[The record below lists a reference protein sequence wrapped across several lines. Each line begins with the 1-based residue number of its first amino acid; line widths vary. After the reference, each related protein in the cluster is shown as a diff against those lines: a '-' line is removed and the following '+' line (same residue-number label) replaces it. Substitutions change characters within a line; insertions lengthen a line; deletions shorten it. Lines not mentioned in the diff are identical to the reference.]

1 MSMERRPAPCTH
13 AAAFWCK
20 GADCAAAAMGFF
32 LLIVG
37 KKAKAK
43 AVEQP
48 ARPEKPKTPRISM
61 GKNEYIKLF
70 LARALHGTI
79 FRV

>member
-1 MSMERRPAPCTH
+1 
-13 AAAFWCK
+13 
-20 GADCAAAAMGFF
+20 MGFF

-37 KKAKAK
+37 KKAKTK
-43 AVEQP
+43 AAGQP